1 MQWICYLNPT
11 FKWNA
16 RFHSN
21 FFSFFIFGGVLQ
33 LSVTNY
39 LFVIVCKQQMIVCL
53 RFISKCH
60 KYIFHMTDMS
70 SRDVVLLKLGLNEVF
85 FCREVGFTRLRLSSQ
100 VAVYLLFIIY
110 VGEILWREQK
120 GSSGL

>member
-1 MQWICYLNPT
+1 
-11 FKWNA
+11 
-16 RFHSN
+16 
-21 FFSFFIFGGVLQ
+21 
-33 LSVTNY
+33 
-39 LFVIVCKQQMIVCL
+39 
-53 RFISKCH
+53 
-60 KYIFHMTDMS
+60 MTDMS